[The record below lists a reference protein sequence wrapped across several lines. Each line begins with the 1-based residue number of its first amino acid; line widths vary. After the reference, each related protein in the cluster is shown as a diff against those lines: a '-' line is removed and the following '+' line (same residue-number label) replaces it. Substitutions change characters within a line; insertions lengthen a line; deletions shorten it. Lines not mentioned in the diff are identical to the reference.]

1 MLEISILKIEDPS
14 CLWGRIMRGP
24 GVQVASQKD
33 YDDLQIEMNL
43 YYHDVNLD
51 SQSVKP
57 SSLKKG
63 QLCVVFSPLLLSWCR
78 AIVESVYE
86 GVEGTRVTCFLVDH
100 VEDVS
105 VSDDSVYAL
114 LQRFLQLPLRVRK
127 FQLSGV
133 HPLSLRVSIADAKAE
148 LVPSPRWDSS
158 ATRYLYI
165 LWQASSL
172 VEAVVCGSQDNC
184 LAIELYLTINRVKIC
199 ANHDLLAKR
208 LACTRTEKE
217 SLQKERR
224 GLPPVFLKGDMF
236 ASPEQFLALN
246 GFEVKLTPPNGVT
259 NKVSSG
265 SLPELVKE
273 SELSDLSCGEVY
285 GAVQNTVMPPEQ
297 TSDRAFDAEEPGSPC
312 TLPSPPRNRQV
323 EEETSGS
330 EVSEDPGP
338 TLADEVMAELKLFRY
353 LKFLNPDAVG
363 GFDKSTVDLSGQSDT
378 DSTTDQVTAG
388 SVELAE
394 IKTEERAEAE
404 VVLPNEMTEK
414 EDAPLSQMPQLQ
426 ADHEPVTCEP
436 VTCEPVTCEPV
447 KDDDVHSSDSPSVQD
462 WRLEESS
469 APQQRTE
476 DEMAA
481 ARLLEWLNPAPLN
494 LDAEDDVMVA
504 PTDPKRNG
512 VLVHASVAI
521 EPWQSLARCS
531 ISDHFKR
538 YLVRRKCAGPTV
550 AQQYCWPHVFR
561 GNDTLLVTH
570 AGQDPLNY
578 LPPLITHI
586 QNGSVHS
593 SLVTRTGPI
602 AVILCPR
609 WEKVQVVFDLLE
621 TCRAVQDLNPALV
634 LLGQDKDEAKAFRVH
649 KNCKLLV
656 TTPFTLARLLAANC
670 GLFLRL
676 CHLVMDEVDVLY
688 SRAPA
693 EMEVVLKHFRSVV
706 SSTDRSR
713 TPQQLVAVGS
723 SWTALMEGLVKD
735 HMRDATVIITVP
747 KEAALYGGVHQ
758 MIMLCLDC
766 EKTPVML
773 RALDFSPAVSQK
785 TLIITSGL
793 DELEQVFEAVVN
805 SSALALKAH
814 EGLTHQFDFVM
825 ERWRKAIGAGTHV
838 ILVTTEKCLKALG
851 VADATC
857 VVHYGFPTS
866 PKLFG
871 SRLFSMSDNFRV
883 LSDKYHPENS
893 SNPPATNSILL
904 LTEKNARHVSG
915 VLRYLRRTD
924 ALLPAELLQFA
935 QGVQLAR
942 EEQKQHR
949 PLCGYLKSL
958 GFCRDTGVCPDRHIL
973 NRAQDD
979 PKHLDTGLVGV
990 VPLFIKSATV
1000 YYGRLVHPDD
1010 SGFDELAA
1018 QMAAH
1023 YAAGHRWATEVME
1036 GELYAIQQEDEYH
1049 RVRVVS
1055 LPDKDDRLFSCSV
1068 VHFLDEGS
1076 TQEVKSHQLLQ
1087 LPPAFQAFP
1096 PQAVEIILCG
1106 LRPIDNEVDWNPK
1119 VTRAIGQKI
1128 RGKQHH
1134 AKVVMC
1140 LGNSVWV
1147 NPMVRRTPAPLLK
1160 TFINEYNVYSEV
1172 LSTGMGVA
1180 NTDHLNMLKQALDA
1194 PEGLLD
1200 HSALPLSENHS
1211 DKSTLDLKELATRD
1225 AQVESTEGPGE
1236 SPAPGL
1242 EMAAIPP
1249 QRDSEPADLFSLK
1262 GLLSDCVSGGIGRS
1276 TPSGDMAPL
1285 KHIELEGFSPQSWT
1299 SSVNTPSENGVDKQV
1314 VSSHINLR
1322 KTLAVDGPQS
1332 CHPQI
1337 KWFQRQDVLILRVK
1351 LMNPVMQTCNFF
1363 SDRVVY
1369 SAYANNKH
1377 YRVTLEL
1384 QNDISADRCSWDM
1397 KCNEPE
1403 IRLVKRERGEWR
1415 GLLKHKNAFV
1425 SYDFDHME
1433 EEDLSATAGHW
1444 FEANTGEDGCYVT
1457 SDSGSESD

>member
-14 CLWGRIMRGP
+14 CMWGRIMRGP
-24 GVQVASQKD
+24 GVQVASHKD

-43 YYHDVNLD
+43 FYHDVNLD

-78 AIVESVYE
+78 AIVESVYK

-105 VSDDSVYAL
+105 VSDDSVFAL
-114 LQRFLQLPLRVRK
+114 LERFLQVPFRVRK
-127 FQLSGV
+127 FQLSGIY
-133 HPLSLRVSIADAKAE
+133 PLSLRVSILDAKAE
-148 LVPSPRWDSS
+148 LVPSLRWDSS

-165 LWQASSL
+165 LWQASSQ

-184 LAIELYLTINRVKIC
+184 LAVELYLTINRVKIC

-208 LACTRTEKE
+208 LACTKTEKE
-217 SLQKERR
+217 SLQKEGR

-246 GFEVKLTPPNGVT
+246 GFEVKLTAPNGVI

-265 SLPELVKE
+265 PLPELVKV
-273 SELSDLSCGEVY
+273 SELFPSEQTTAETSCAEI
-285 GAVQNTVMPPEQ
+285 Q
-297 TSDRAFDAEEPGSPC
+297 TSDRPCDAEEPVNTC
-312 TLPSPPRNRQV
+312 TLPSPPQNREI
-323 EEETSGS
+323 EEDTEDTSGS
-330 EVSEDPGP
+330 ELSEEPGP
-338 TLADEVMAELKLFRY
+338 TLADEVMAELILFRY

-363 GFDKSTVDLSGQSDT
+363 GFDKSTVDPSCVSDT
-378 DSTTDQVTAG
+378 HSTNDQLADG
-388 SVELAE
+388 SVELTE
-394 IKTEERAEAE
+394 IKTEERAEE
-404 VVLPNEMTEK
+404 EMALSKEKTEEEK
-414 EDAPLSQMPQLQ
+414 AALSQMPQLQ
-426 ADHEPVTCEP
+426 EDHEPVNSVP
-436 VTCEPVTCEPV
+436 I
-447 KDDDVHSSDSPSVQD
+447 KDDDTHSSDSPSVQD
-462 WRLEESS
+462 WKHEENST
-469 APQQRTE
+469 PQPRTDE
-476 DEMAA
+476 EMAA

-494 LDAEDDVMVA
+494 LDVEDDVMVI

-531 ISDHFKR
+531 ISDPFKR
-538 YLVRRKCAGPTV
+538 YLKRLKYPGLNV

-561 GNDTLLVTH
+561 GNDTLLVTQT
-570 AGQDPLNY
+570 GQDPLNY
-578 LPPLITHI
+578 LPPLVTHI

-609 WEKVQVVFDLLE
+609 WEKVQAVFDLLE
-621 TCRAVQDLNPALV
+621 TCHAVHDLNPALV
-634 LLGQDKDEAKAFRVH
+634 LLGQDRDEAKAFRIH

-656 TTPFTLARLLAANC
+656 TTPFTLARLLEANC

-676 CHLVMDEVDVLY
+676 CHLVMDEVDMLY
-688 SRAPA
+688 TRAPG
-693 EMEVVLKHFRSVV
+693 EMEAVLKHFRSLV

-723 SWTALMEGLVKD
+723 SWNTAMEGLVKD
-735 HMRDATVIITVP
+735 YMRDATVIITVP

-773 RALDFSPAVSQK
+773 RALDFSPSAPEK
-785 TLIITSGL
+785 TLVITSSI

-825 ERWRKAIGAGTHV
+825 ERWSKAIGAGTHI

-851 VADATC
+851 VDDATC

-871 SRLFSMSDNFRV
+871 CRLFSMSANFRV
-883 LSDKYHPENS
+883 LSDKYHPESS

-924 ALLPAELLQFA
+924 ALLPPELLRFA
-935 QGVQLAR
+935 QGIQMAR
-942 EEQKQHR
+942 EEQKAHR

-973 NRAQDD
+973 DKTQDD
-979 PKHLDTGLVGV
+979 PKHLETGLVGV

-1000 YYGRLVHPDD
+1000 YYGRLVHPDET
-1010 SGFDELAA
+1010 GFDELSAR
-1018 QMAAH
+1018 MATH
-1023 YAAGHRWATEVME
+1023 YATGLRWASEVVE

-1055 LPDKDDRLFSCSV
+1055 LPDNGNRLFSCAV

-1076 TQEVKSHQLLQ
+1076 TQEVKSHQLLL
-1087 LPPAFQAFP
+1087 LPPAFHDFP

-1106 LRPIDNEVDWNPK
+1106 VRPIDNEVDWNPK
-1119 VTRAIGQKI
+1119 VTRAISQKI
-1128 RGKQHH
+1128 RGKQHQ

-1140 LGNSVWV
+1140 LGNTVWV
-1147 NPMVRRTPAPLLK
+1147 NPMVRRIPAPLLK

-1180 NTDHLNMLKQALDA
+1180 NTEHLNMLKQALEA
-1194 PEGLLD
+1194 PLGVSD
-1200 HSALPLSENHS
+1200 HIAFPLSDNHS
-1211 DKSTLDLKELATRD
+1211 EKATLDLKELA
-1225 AQVESTEGPGE
+1225 QVDRMEDPGE
-1236 SPAPGL
+1236 SPVPGL
-1242 EMAAIPP
+1242 EMPIIPP
-1249 QRDSEPADLFSLK
+1249 KRELEAADFFSLK
-1262 GLLSDCVSGGIGRS
+1262 GMLSDCISGGIGS
-1276 TPSGDMAPL
+1276 SAPSGDMPPL

-1299 SSVNTPSENGVDKQV
+1299 SSVNTPSENGIDEQV
-1314 VSSHINLR
+1314 GSPHVNLK
-1322 KTLAVDGPQS
+1322 KTLEVDSPQS

-1363 SDRVVY
+1363 PDRMVY

-1384 QNDISADRCSWDM
+1384 QNDINADRCSWDM

-1403 IRLVKRERGEWR
+1403 IRLVKKEKGEWR
-1415 GLLKHKNAFV
+1415 GLLKQKNALV

-1433 EEDLSATAGHW
+1433 EEDLSATAVCAPAHSGHW

-1457 SDSGSESD
+1457 SESGSESD

>member
-14 CLWGRIMRGP
+14 CMWGRIMRGP

-43 YYHDVNLD
+43 FYHDVNLD
-51 SQSVKP
+51 SQTVKP

-78 AIVESVYE
+78 AIVESVYK

-105 VSDDSVYAL
+105 VSDDSVFAL
-114 LQRFLQLPLRVRK
+114 LERFLQLPFRVRK
-127 FQLSGV
+127 FQLSGIY
-133 HPLSLRVSIADAKAE
+133 PLSLRVSILDAKAE
-148 LVPSPRWDSS
+148 LVPSLRWDSS

-165 LWQASSL
+165 LWQASSQ

-208 LACTRTEKE
+208 LACTKTEKE
-217 SLQKERR
+217 SLQKEGR

-246 GFEVKLTPPNGVT
+246 GFETA
-259 NKVSSG
+259 VS
-265 SLPELVKE
+265 
-273 SELSDLSCGEVY
+273 
-285 GAVQNTVMPPEQ
+285 AW
-297 TSDRAFDAEEPGSPC
+297 
-312 TLPSPPRNRQV
+312 
-323 EEETSGS
+323 
-330 EVSEDPGP
+330 
-338 TLADEVMAELKLFRY
+338 Y

-363 GFDKSTVDLSGQSDT
+363 GFDKSMVDLSCVSDT
-378 DSTTDQVTAG
+378 HSTNDQLADG
-388 SVELAE
+388 SVKLTE
-394 IKTEERAEAE
+394 IKTEERAEE
-404 VVLPNEMTEK
+404 EMALSKEKTEEEK
-414 EDAPLSQMPQLQ
+414 AALSQMPQLQ
-426 ADHEPVTCEP
+426 EDHEPVNSVP
-436 VTCEPVTCEPV
+436 I
-447 KDDDVHSSDSPSVQD
+447 KDDNTHSSDSPNVQD
-462 WRLEESS
+462 WKHEENST
-469 APQQRTE
+469 PQPRTDE
-476 DEMAA
+476 EMAA

-494 LDAEDDVMVA
+494 LDVEDDVMVI

-531 ISDHFKR
+531 ISDPFKR
-538 YLVRRKCAGPTV
+538 YLKRVKYPGLNV

-561 GNDTLLVTH
+561 GNDTLLVTQT
-570 AGQDPLNY
+570 GQDPLNY
-578 LPPLITHI
+578 LPPLVTHI

-593 SLVTRTGPI
+593 SLMTRTGPI

-609 WEKVQVVFDLLE
+609 WEKVQAVFDLLE
-621 TCRAVQDLNPALV
+621 TCHAVQDLNPALV
-634 LLGQDKDEAKAFRVH
+634 LLGRDRDEAKAFRIH

-656 TTPFTLARLLAANC
+656 TTPFTLARLLEANC

-676 CHLVMDEVDVLY
+676 CHLVMDEVDMLY
-688 SRAPA
+688 TRAPG
-693 EMEVVLKHFRSVV
+693 EMEAVLKHFRSLV

-723 SWTALMEGLVKD
+723 GWNTPMEGLVKD
-735 HMRDATVIITVP
+735 YMRDATVIITVP

-773 RALDFSPAVSQK
+773 RALDFSPSAPEK
-785 TLIITSGL
+785 TLVITSSI

-825 ERWRKAIGAGTHV
+825 ERWSKAIGAGTHI

-851 VADATC
+851 VDDATC

-871 SRLFSMSDNFRV
+871 SRLFSMSANFRV
-883 LSDKYHPENS
+883 LSDKYHPESS

-924 ALLPAELLQFA
+924 ALLPPELLQFA
-935 QGVQLAR
+935 QGIQMAR
-942 EEQKQHR
+942 EEQKAHR

-973 NRAQDD
+973 DKTQDD
-979 PKHLDTGLVGV
+979 PKHLETGLVGV

-1000 YYGRLVHPDD
+1000 YYGRLVHPDET
-1010 SGFDELAA
+1010 GFDELSA
-1018 QMAAH
+1018 QVATH
-1023 YAAGHRWATEVME
+1023 YATGLRWASEVVE
-1036 GELYAIQQEDEYH
+1036 GELYAIQQEDKYH

-1055 LPDKDDRLFSCSV
+1055 LPDKGNRLFSCAV

-1076 TQEVKSHQLLQ
+1076 TQEVKSHQLLL
-1087 LPPAFQAFP
+1087 LPPAFHDFP

-1106 LRPIDNEVDWNPK
+1106 VRPIDNEVDWNPK
-1119 VTRAIGQKI
+1119 VTRAISQKI
-1128 RGKQHH
+1128 RGKRHQ

-1140 LGNSVWV
+1140 LGNTVWV
-1147 NPMVRRTPAPLLK
+1147 NPMVRRIPAPLLK

-1180 NTDHLNMLKQALDA
+1180 NTEHLNMLKQALEA
-1194 PEGLLD
+1194 PERVSD
-1200 HSALPLSENHS
+1200 HIAFPLSDNHS
-1211 DKSTLDLKELATRD
+1211 EKATLDLKELAAHD
-1225 AQVESTEGPGE
+1225 AQVDRMKDPEE
-1236 SPAPGL
+1236 SPVPGL
-1242 EMAAIPP
+1242 EMPTIPP
-1249 QRDSEPADLFSLK
+1249 KRELEAADFFSLK
-1262 GLLSDCVSGGIGRS
+1262 GMRSDCISGGIGS
-1276 TPSGDMAPL
+1276 SAPSGDMPPL
-1285 KHIELEGFSPQSWT
+1285 KHVELEGFSPQSWT
-1299 SSVNTPSENGVDKQV
+1299 SSVNTQSENGIDEQV
-1314 VSSHINLR
+1314 GSPHVNLK
-1322 KTLAVDGPQS
+1322 KTLEVDSPQS

-1363 SDRVVY
+1363 PDRMVY

-1384 QNDISADRCSWDM
+1384 QNDINADRCSWDM

-1403 IRLVKRERGEWR
+1403 IRLVKKEKGEWR
-1415 GLLKHKNAFV
+1415 GLLKQKNAFV

-1433 EEDLSATAGHW
+1433 EEDLSATAVCAPAHSGHW

-1457 SDSGSESD
+1457 SESGSESD